1 MEVQELKLK
10 LQQQIQQYKKAKET
24 YQRLAQKVAILKKIK
39 INTRETAILLGVK
52 PRTVRKYHEEK
63 SLTGFKYSKAG
74 MLHFFVTEVE
84 AFKEA
89 KSKHWDTLD

>member
-10 LQQQIQQYKKAKET
+10 LKQEIQQYKRAKET
-24 YQRLAQKVAILKKIK
+24 YQRLAQKVAILRKIK

-52 PRTVRKYHEEK
+52 PRTVRKYHEDK
-63 SLTGFKYSKAG
+63 FLTGFKYSKAG

-89 KSKHWDTLD
+89 KSKNWDALD

>member
-1 MEVQELKLK
+1 MEVEELKLK
-10 LQQQIQQYKKAKET
+10 QEIQQYKKAKET
-24 YQRLAQKVAILKKIK
+24 YQRLAQKAAILKKIK

-52 PRTVRKYHEEK
+52 PRTVRTYHEDK
-63 SLTGFKYSKAG
+63 FLTGFKYSKAG

-89 KSKHWDTLD
+89 KSKNWDELD

>member
-1 MEVQELKLK
+1 MEVEELKNKLK
-10 LQQQIQQYKKAKET
+10 QQIQQYKKAKET
-24 YQRLAQKVAILKKIK
+24 YQRLAEKAAILKKIK

-63 SLTGFKYSKAG
+63 RLVGFKYSKAG

-89 KSKHWDTLD
+89 KSRKWDTLD